1 MSLYRF
7 LTDPSLQFS
16 HFQLFLLVV
25 VTSGVSVFGI
35 LYLDSQYDKAREAT
49 LEARLAEARAEVR
62 LLKAPAAKRN
72 GTLVFTP
79 ASLKVSSETETQTTA
94 VHAPDDSD
102 VSISDDTV
110 EVVHT
115 GPLKG
120 LPRDLAM
127 EIHKEYTDASLAR
140 AKRYHEWDLRRKDYK
155 EREAALFEKELAH
168 GEAMLADSKKR
179 REHLLAFFAGMS
191 PEQIEDARKEVL
203 KTQPAEDVDLFFK
216 HVAELGTAKSPEQ
229 IEQEAQALAENKEV
243 LEIASQA
250 LRVEREQLLREEEE
264 LQRTKPLPPN
274 LGLDEFYTEWKER
287 NSTKPTPP

>member
-1 MSLYRF
+1 MAFR
-7 LTDPSLQFS
+7 
-16 HFQLFLLVV
+16 
-25 VTSGVSVFGI
+25 
-35 LYLDSQYDKAREAT
+35 K
-49 LEARLAEARAEVR
+49 
-62 LLKAPAAKRN
+62 
-72 GTLVFTP
+72 
-79 ASLKVSSETETQTTA
+79 
-94 VHAPDDSD
+94 
-102 VSISDDTV
+102 
-110 EVVHT
+110 
-115 GPLKG
+115 
-120 LPRDLAM
+120 
-127 EIHKEYTDASLAR
+127 KE
-140 AKRYHEWDLRRKDYK
+140 
-155 EREAALFEKELAH
+155 FAH

-203 KTQPAEDVDLFFK
+203 KTQPAEDVDLFFT

-287 NSTKPTPP
+287 NSTKPKP